1 METVSTDKSGKF
13 GSKGDKTERA
23 RGQQWWL
30 RVDCCV
36 FSEELKVCLKAAG
49 KEAVERQDL
58 NTWDE
63 RCWMTSWEEEMMDD
77 IITGGGDGG

>member
-1 METVSTDKSGKF
+1 M
-13 GSKGDKTERA
+13 
-23 RGQQWWL
+23 
-30 RVDCCV
+30 DCCV

-77 IITGGGDGG
+77 IITGGGDDR